1 MHDIWRLL
9 GSLYIGLEW
18 WICMV
23 VLDLIACGI
32 TCVLVA
38 FMA

>member
-9 GSLYIGLEW
+9 GSLCIGLEW

-23 VLDLIACGI
+23 VLGLIAGGI

-38 FMA
+38 VMA